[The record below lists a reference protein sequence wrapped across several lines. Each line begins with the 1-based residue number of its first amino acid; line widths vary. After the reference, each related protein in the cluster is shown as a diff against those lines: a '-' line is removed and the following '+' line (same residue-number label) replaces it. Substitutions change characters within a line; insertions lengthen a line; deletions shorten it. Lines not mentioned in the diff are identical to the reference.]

1 MGIHTVTGSSWKF
14 DSAES
19 TPKANAE
26 HYFQFLGYCE
36 ISYLCH
42 DAKFTYLNHNKT
54 NKIIINNYNNGK
66 N

>member
-42 DAKFTYLNHNKT
+42 DAKFTHF
-54 NKIIINNYNNGK
+54 KIITK
-66 N
+66 PTK